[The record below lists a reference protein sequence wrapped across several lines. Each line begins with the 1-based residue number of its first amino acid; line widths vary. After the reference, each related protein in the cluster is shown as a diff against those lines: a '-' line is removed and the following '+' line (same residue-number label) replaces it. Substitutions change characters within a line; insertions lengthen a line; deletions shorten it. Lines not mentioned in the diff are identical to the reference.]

1 MQKGRVWFVLIDRY
15 GHTPFQWSPAG
26 RQNPRKQW
34 ACSAADAAGQEG
46 AHEQDAALLDELSV
60 LLCHRKVRADHP
72 LCGNA
77 AQTDHDLWPQQ
88 TELFPQPGHA
98 GLALGGQR
106 VPVLGRA
113 AFDDV
118 GNIAVPAAVQI
129 DGEQISI
136 QQLAAAAH
144 KRQALLI
151 LALAGTLAH
160 KQHFGRGYALP
171 EHHVGAGGVQRA
183 AGAGEALG
191 A

>member
-1 MQKGRVWFVLIDRY
+1 M
-15 GHTPFQWSPAG
+15 
-26 RQNPRKQW
+26 
-34 ACSAADAAGQEG
+34 EG
-46 AHEQDAALLDELSV
+46 AHEQDAALLDELPM

-72 LCGNA
+72 LRGNA

-98 GLALGGQR
+98 GLALGRQR

-151 LALAGTLAH
+151 LALAGAFAYKQYFGIFNTLT
-160 KQHFGRGYALP
+160 
-171 EHHVGAGGVQRA
+171 EHHVGAGLAQLA
-183 AGAGEALG
+183 ACAGQTARSQSFPIHDDTISS
-191 A
+191 